1 MNMAIETVIIGGGQG
16 GLAVSYY
23 LGAAGRE
30 HIVLEKAAQSGNA
43 WRNDRW
49 DSFTL
54 VTPNWSF
61 RLPGAEYAGD
71 QPGGYMPRAEI
82 VRRFEAYV
90 QDHRMPV
97 EFGVTAVSVEVDG
110 AGYRVRTSRGELHA
124 RNVVV
129 ATGLFQRPKIPA
141 YATHIPA
148 SILQVHSG
156 QYRNPADLPPGAV
169 LVAGAGQSGC
179 QIAEE
184 LYQSG
189 REVYLSTGKAGRTPR
204 RYREKDVYE
213 WVYLTG
219 FINRTPAQLPTPQMR
234 FASNPQ
240 ITGKDGGRTLNLH
253 QFAREGVHLL
263 GRLVDAQTG
272 TLILAPDL
280 MENLAASDA
289 LEKLM
294 VEMID
299 QYILKMGLDLP
310 EEPLPD
316 LKDGYSTPIIER
328 LDLVKSGISAVI
340 WAIGYDFDFKLV
352 RLPVCD
358 EAGFPITQG
367 GITRYAGLYFAGL
380 PWLPGRKTGLLL
392 GVAEQAHAVAADILQ
407 RCVRPKHT
415 QSS

>member
-1 MNMAIETVIIGGGQG
+1 MNTTIETIIIGGGQG
-16 GLAVSYY
+16 GLAVSYF

-30 HIVLEKAAQSGNA
+30 HIVLEKAAQPGNA

-61 RLPGAEYAGD
+61 RLPGAEYTGD

-90 QDHRMPV
+90 QDHRLPV
-97 EFGVTAVSVEVDG
+97 EFGVTAESVEADG
-110 AGYRVRTSRGELHA
+110 AGYRVRTSQGELHA

-141 YATHIPA
+141 YAARIPA

-156 QYRNPADLPPGAV
+156 KYRNPAALPPGAV

-204 RYREKDVYE
+204 HYRGKDIYE
-213 WVYLTG
+213 WVDLTG
-219 FINRTPAQLPTPQMR
+219 FINRTSTQLPSPQMR

-240 ITGKDGGRTLNLH
+240 ITGKDGGHTLNLH
-253 QFAREGVHLL
+253 QFARDGVHLL
-263 GRLVDAQTG
+263 GRLVDARDG
-272 TLILAPDL
+272 SLTLASDL
-280 MENLAASDA
+280 MQNLAASDA
-289 LEKLM
+289 LEKRL

-310 EEPLPD
+310 EEALPD
-316 LKDGYSTPIIER
+316 LKDGYNSPIIER
-328 LDLVKSGISAVI
+328 LDLAEAGISTVI
-340 WAIGYDFDFKLV
+340 WAIGYDFDFDLV
-352 RLPVCD
+352 RLPVFD

-367 GITRYAGLYFAGL
+367 GVTRFPGLYFAGL
-380 PWLPGRKTGLLL
+380 PWLPGQKTGLLL
-392 GVAEQAHAVAADILQ
+392 GVGEQARSVATDIIH
-407 RCVRPKHT
+407 R
-415 QSS
+415 